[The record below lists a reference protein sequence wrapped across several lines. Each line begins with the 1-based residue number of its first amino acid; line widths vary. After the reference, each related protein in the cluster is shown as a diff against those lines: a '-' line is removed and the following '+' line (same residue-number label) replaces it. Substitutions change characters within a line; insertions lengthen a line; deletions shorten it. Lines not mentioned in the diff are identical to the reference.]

1 MSQPVIIAN
10 IVGGLG
16 NQMFQYACARALAAE
31 LELPLKVTQDM
42 FGVYASHYGPELE
55 RVFSLS
61 LDVAQ
66 PAELQELIGAL
77 RVSPM
82 VRRALA
88 SKVFAPLRG
97 RHCIVESHYRYWD
110 GLRDRVRAGGVYL
123 QGYWQSERYFVE
135 HSATIRS
142 DFTFRQ
148 PSTGN
153 SAELARVIL
162 DAAAVSVHIR
172 RGDYV
177 SNAKTLS
184 WHGVCPPEYY
194 FNAIESLRNR
204 VPGASFFVFSDD
216 LKWVADVLLPRY
228 PDLILVDQNKGE
240 NSYNDMRL
248 MSLCQHHI
256 IANSSFSWWG
266 AWLNAK
272 PNKIVIAPKKWF
284 ANGTDSRV
292 FIPASWEQL

>member
-1 MSQPVIIAN
+1 MIIAN

-16 NQMFQYACARALAAE
+16 NQMFQYACARALAE
-31 LELPLKVTQDM
+31 DLMLPLKVTQDM
-42 FGVYASHYGPELE
+42 FGVYKFHYGPELE
-55 RVFSLS
+55 RVFCLS

-66 PAELQELIGAL
+66 PAELRKMIGML
-77 RVSPM
+77 RISPT

-88 SKVFAPLRG
+88 SKVLVPFRCRNFIAEP
-97 RHCIVESHYRYWD
+97 HYRYWD
-110 GLRDRVRAGGVYL
+110 ELRDRARVGGYL
-123 QGYWQSERYFVE
+123 QGYWQSELYFLD
-135 HSATIRS
+135 HSAAIRR

-148 PSTGN
+148 PPTGY

-162 DAAAVSVHIR
+162 DTSAVSVHIR

-184 WHGVCPPEYY
+184 WHGICLPEYY
-194 FNAIESLRNR
+194 FNAIESLRKR
-204 VPGASFFVFSDD
+204 VPGARFFAFSDD
-216 LKWVADVLLPRY
+216 PRWVADVLLPRY

-256 IANSSFSWWG
+256 IANSSFSWWA
-266 AWLNAK
+266 AWLNSN
-272 PNKIVIAPKKWF
+272 PGKIVIAPKQWF
-284 ANGTDSRV
+284 ANGTDARDLL
-292 FIPASWEQL
+292 PLTWEQM